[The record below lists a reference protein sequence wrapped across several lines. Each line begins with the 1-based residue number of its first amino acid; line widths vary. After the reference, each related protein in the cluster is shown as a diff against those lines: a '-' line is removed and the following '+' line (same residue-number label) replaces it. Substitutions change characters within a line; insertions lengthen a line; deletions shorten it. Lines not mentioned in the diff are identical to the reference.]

1 MIYHDWPDDLP
12 WFIYLYSKRLI
23 FQMLNSQKVGEP
35 SLSSRCSQARRQ
47 SFDPK
52 DGYSTYAVSLAMGI
66 HVLIY
71 LF

>member
-1 MIYHDWPDDLP
+1 
-12 WFIYLYSKRLI
+12 
-23 FQMLNSQKVGEP
+23 MLNSQKVGEP